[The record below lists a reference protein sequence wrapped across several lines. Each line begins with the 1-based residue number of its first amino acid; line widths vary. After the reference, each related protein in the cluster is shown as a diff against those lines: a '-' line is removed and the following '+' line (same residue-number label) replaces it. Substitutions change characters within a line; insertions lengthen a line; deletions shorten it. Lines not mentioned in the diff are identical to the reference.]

1 MNEKNDIHN
10 QSIPGTLSVGRDI
23 FVGGRMTT
31 RGNSVIERDLYVKGW
46 LNARN
51 IRGAGKGLYET
62 VEKLNAAYPDPHN
75 GWYALV
81 GNSLPADIYR
91 AWGGKWVAT
100 GEQGGEPALEFAKVT
115 EIYNELQDEII
126 AREEADIKLQNAIN
140 KETADRKEA
149 DSILQKS
156 IETETAERKQ
166 ADAALQQAI
175 EAEAEERKEADAALQ
190 QAIEAEAEERKN
202 ADNALSQKIDNIDLS
217 EIEKS
222 IDDLETKH
230 DEDVTELRNA
240 VFPLSLSFTASPL
253 LIEVKQTTDISLRWS
268 ARRKNA
274 DVSVSTDF
282 TLNGSPAEGLSKTVS
297 VTPESECTLTY
308 TMKAAYE
315 GVSAQQTQ
323 TVKAVYRSYFGAV
336 QKDFLPDE
344 SGIKGLSGSLNGS
357 RSFTREKINIT
368 NGKICFAYPSSF
380 GKLTSIKDGNGY
392 EVISSYTLSDI
403 VVDNVNYYCYLLTK
417 EVSASNVTQIY
428 Q

>member
-126 AREEADIKLQNAIN
+126 ARE
-140 KETADRKEA
+140 
-149 DSILQKS
+149 
-156 IETETAERKQ
+156 
-166 ADAALQQAI
+166 
-175 EAEAEERKEADAALQ
+175 EADAALQ

>member
-156 IETETAERKQ
+156 IE
-166 ADAALQQAI
+166 
-175 EAEAEERKEADAALQ
+175 
-190 QAIEAEAEERKN
+190 AEAEERKN

-222 IDDLETKH
+222 IDDLEAKH

-240 VFPLSLSFTASPL
+240 VFPLSLSFTVSPL

-274 DVSVSTDF
+274 DVSANSTF
-282 TLNGSPAEGLSKTVS
+282 TLNGETAEGLSKTIS

>member
-156 IETETAERKQ
+156 IE
-166 ADAALQQAI
+166 
-175 EAEAEERKEADAALQ
+175 
-190 QAIEAEAEERKN
+190 AEAEERKN
-202 ADNALSQKIDNIDLS
+202 AYNALSQKIDNIDLS

-222 IDDLETKH
+222 IDDLEAKH

-240 VFPLSLSFTASPL
+240 VFPLSLSFTVSPL

-274 DVSVSTDF
+274 DVSANSTF
-282 TLNGSPAEGLSKTVS
+282 TLNGETAEGLSKTIS

>member
-175 EAEAEERKEADAALQ
+175 EAEAEERK
-190 QAIEAEAEERKN
+190 N

-222 IDDLETKH
+222 IDDLEAKH

-240 VFPLSLSFTASPL
+240 VFPLSLSFTVSPL

-274 DVSVSTDF
+274 DVSANSTF
-282 TLNGSPAEGLSKTVS
+282 TLNGETAEGLSKTVS

-403 VVDNVNYYCYLLTK
+403 VVNNVNYYCYLLTK

>member
-175 EAEAEERKEADAALQ
+175 EAEAEERK
-190 QAIEAEAEERKN
+190 N

-222 IDDLETKH
+222 IDDLEAKH

-240 VFPLSLSFTASPL
+240 VFPLSLSFTVSPL

-274 DVSVSTDF
+274 DVSANSTF
-282 TLNGSPAEGLSKTVS
+282 TLNGETAEGLSKTVS